1 MKTDSALSP
10 LLKMIAPMAKK
21 HITPENLSKIYD
33 SLTAKF
39 TPEEGERVVLI
50 ISKPKTGAVKGS
62 VVTLDEGSLVMT
74 GILAQADLDEL
85 LLQLLENL

>member
-33 SLTAKF
+33 SLTAQF
-39 TPEEGERVVLI
+39 TPEEGERVVLL

-62 VVTLDEGSLVMT
+62 VVTLDEGSLMT

>member
-1 MKTDSALSP
+1 MKIDSALSP

-21 HITPENLSKIYD
+21 HITSENLSKIYD
-33 SLTAKF
+33 SLTAQF
-39 TPEEGERVVLI
+39 TPDEGERVVLL

-62 VVTLDEGSLVMT
+62 VVTLDEGSLVT